1 MVLKP
6 ELPLDPGLTRVIAAV
21 QAGAVAMGVELLL
34 VGAAAR
40 DLLLVHVYGQRVR
53 RATKDVDFAV
63 AIASWDAYEQFQKRL
78 MDHHGFR
85 NDSRQL
91 QRLFF
96 AEPGEGC
103 GTTIDLVPFGD
114 LQVDK
119 QTLLWPPEMNVM
131 KVAGFEEALRAG
143 VEVELATNLT
153 VKVASLPG
161 LALLKLFAWGD
172 RRPQETKDAV
182 DFHTLLKSYGAAGNF
197 DRMTDPHQAWDRFY
211 SLDCDEER
219 TGAWLLG
226 MDASNIA
233 STETM
238 ASLRELLGEP
248 ARREQLIDDMAS
260 GDRGIRGA
268 RQRAESMLGQFL
280 EGMG

>member
-6 ELPLDPGLTRVIAAV
+6 ELPLDPGLVRVIAAV
-21 QAGAVAMGVELLL
+21 HAGAVAMGVEPLL

-63 AIASWDAYEQFQKRL
+63 AIASWEAYEQLQKRL

-85 NDSRQL
+85 NDSRQV
-91 QRLFF
+91 QRLLF
-96 AEPGEGC
+96 AEPGTGY
-103 GTTIDLVPFGD
+103 GTTIDLVPFGE
-114 LQVDK
+114 LQVDT
-119 QTLLWPPEMNVM
+119 QTLAWPPEMDVM
-131 KVAGFEEALRAG
+131 TVTGFEEALRAA
-143 VEVELATNLT
+143 VEVELAANLM

-161 LALLKLFAWGD
+161 LAILKLFAWDD
-172 RRPQETKDAV
+172 RRSRESKDAV
-182 DFHTLLKSYGAAGNF
+182 DFHTLLRSYGAAGNF
-197 DRMTDPHQAWDRFY
+197 DRMTDRDQAWDRFY
-211 SLDCDEER
+211 SLNCDEEQ

-226 MDASNIA
+226 MDASRIA

-238 ASLRELLGEP
+238 AKLQELLGEP
-248 ARREQLIDDMAS
+248 TRREQLIDDMAS

-268 RQRAESMLGQFL
+268 RQRAESMLRLFL